1 LRAGQI
7 ILWSDL
13 ESERRG
19 GLSGLIPESDRAFTV
34 NIGQGVSSSLI
45 QPNDHI
51 DIIASFAIPKGNQP
65 AAGPVASWRQA
76 SDMINVVLLQNVTV
90 LAIGEMMGGA
100 NRGPEEKGGSGP
112 MTLSVTLPEA
122 QLLMFAAQHG
132 ELGAVLRR
140 EGATKTL
147 PRDQLPRVTFEAIE
161 KIIGDLDQRRD
172 KRLSQP

>member
-1 LRAGQI
+1 MRRHATLTLLLALAAFVTSGCI
-7 ILWSDL
+7 TATTIVKLKPNGSGTL
-13 ESERRG
+13 ESSIVMNTAVFKE
-19 GLSGLIPESDRAFTV
+19 
-34 NIGQGVSSSLI
+34 
-45 QPNDHI
+45 
-51 DIIASFAIPKGNQP
+51 
-65 AAGPVASWRQA
+65 
-76 SDMINVVLLQNVTV
+76 
-90 LAIGEMMGGA
+90 IGEMMGGA